1 MMTENETK
9 SPARSSDPNQA
20 ATLTAH
26 KIKVLLIDDQAIVG
40 AAVKRMLEPETDI
53 VFQFCQDPTQA
64 IPTATEFQPTVI
76 LQDLIMPD
84 IDGLT
89 LVKFFRVH
97 PGLKDV
103 PLIVLSSKEEALI
116 KADAFALGANDY
128 LVKLPDRIELI
139 ARIRYHSQGYINLL
153 QRNEAYAAL
162 LTSRQALAAELA
174 QAADYVVSLMPP
186 PLSNPT
192 ITTAW
197 RFFPSAQL
205 GGDSF
210 GYHWLDENT
219 FAIYLLDVCGH
230 GVGSALLSVSA
241 FNAIRSQTLPNTDFH
256 SPARVLAA
264 LNDAF
269 QMEHHNNLYFTIWY
283 GVFDRR
289 TRQLQYAS
297 GGHPPAFLISP
308 EGELT
313 KLMTNNLLIGG
324 LPESTYQGNSTTV
337 GPGANLYV
345 FSDGVY
351 EVDPPEGKMWTLD
364 ELGEYLL
371 SHKVEKAEDIDALY
385 RKMQAYHGQSILEDD
400 FSMLAI
406 HFTF

>member
-1 MMTENETK
+1 MIEKETQNAVQ
-9 SPARSSDPNQA
+9 PPDRGMA
-20 ATLTAH
+20 ATLTEH

-40 AAVKRMLEPETDI
+40 AAVKRMLEPEEDI

-64 IPTATEFQPTVI
+64 IPTASEFRPTVI
-76 LQDLIMPD
+76 LQDLIMPE

-97 PGLKDV
+97 QQLKDV
-103 PLIVLSSKEEALI
+103 PLIVLSSKEEAET

-128 LVKLPDRIELI
+128 MVKLPDRIELI
-139 ARIRYHSQGYINLL
+139 ARIRYHSRGYINLL

-162 LTSRQALAAELA
+162 LASRQALAAELA
-174 QAADYVVSLMPP
+174 QAADYVVSLIPE
-186 PLSNPT
+186 PLPAGT

-219 FAIYLLDVCGH
+219 FAMYLLDVCGH

-241 FNAIRSQTLPNTDFH
+241 FNAIRSQTLPNTDFRI
-256 SPARVLAA
+256 PEKVLAA

-269 QMEHHNNLYFTIWY
+269 QMEQHNNLYFTIWY
-283 GVFDRR
+283 GVYNCQ
-289 TRQLQYAS
+289 TRELRFAS
-297 GGHPPAFLISP
+297 GGHPPAFLIDR
-308 EGELT
+308 EGNLVR
-313 KLMTNNLLIGG
+313 LMTNNFFIGG
-324 LPESTYQGNSTTV
+324 FPDSVYQGSAQAV
-337 GPGANLYV
+337 PPGARLYI

-351 EVDPPEGKMWTLD
+351 EVDPPEGNMWTLE
-364 ELGEYLL
+364 ELGTYLL
-371 SHKVEKAEDIDALY
+371 HNKPEKGEDIDGLY
-385 RKMQAYHGQSILEDD
+385 RKMQAYHGQDILEDD
-400 FSMLAI
+400 FSMLAV
-406 HFTF
+406 HFA

>member
-1 MMTENETK
+1 MTENEMQN
-9 SPARSSDPNQA
+9 PARSPHPAQEGI
-20 ATLTAH
+20 LTAH

-53 VFQFCQDPTQA
+53 VFQFCQDPTEA
-64 IPTATEFQPTVI
+64 IPTAAEFKPTVI

-97 PGLKDV
+97 PQLKDV
-103 PLIVLSSKEEALI
+103 PLIVLSSKEEAVT

-174 QAADYVVSLMPP
+174 QAADYVVSLMPE
-186 PLSNPT
+186 PLST
-192 ITTAW
+192 GTVTTAW
-197 RFFPSAQL
+197 RFFPCAQL

-210 GYHWLDENT
+210 GYHWLDEDT
-219 FAIYLLDVCGH
+219 FAMYLLDVCGH

-241 FNAIRSQTLPNTDFH
+241 FNAIRSQTLPNTDFRT
-256 SPARVLAA
+256 PERVLAA
-264 LNDAF
+264 LNEAF
-269 QMEHHNNLYFTIWY
+269 LMEHHNNLYFTIWY

-289 TRQLQYAS
+289 TRQLRFAS
-297 GGHPPAFLISP
+297 GGHPPAFLVSK
-308 EGELT
+308 EGTLD
-313 KLMTNNLLIGG
+313 KLMTNNLFIGG
-324 LPESTYQGNSTTV
+324 LAESVFKGNTAAVS
-337 GPGANLYV
+337 PGAHLYV

-351 EVDPPEGKMWTLD
+351 EVDPPEGDMWTV
-364 ELGEYLL
+364 EQLGTYLL
-371 SHKVEKAEDIDALY
+371 QNRLETGEDIDVLY
-385 RKMQAYHGQSILEDD
+385 RKMQAYHGQDILEDD

-406 HFTF
+406 HFS

>member
-1 MMTENETK
+1 MTENEIQNVTK
-9 SPARSSDPNQA
+9 PPSGPAA
-20 ATLTAH
+20 AFSAH

-40 AAVKRMLEPETDI
+40 AAVQRMLEPETDI
-53 VFQFCQDPTQA
+53 IFRFCQDPTQA
-64 IPTATEFQPTVI
+64 IATAVEFEPTVI

-97 PGLKDV
+97 TRLKDV
-103 PLIVLSSKEEALI
+103 PLIVLSSKEEAVT

-128 LVKLPDRIELI
+128 MVKLPDRIELV

-162 LTSRQALAAELA
+162 LASRQALAAELA
-174 QAADYVVSLMPP
+174 QAADYVISLMPA
-186 PLSNPT
+186 PLAQGA

-210 GYHWLDENT
+210 GYHWLDGDT
-219 FAIYLLDVCGH
+219 FAVYLLDVCGH
-230 GVGSALLSVSA
+230 GVGAALLSVSA
-241 FNAIRSQTLPNTDFH
+241 FNAIRSQTLPNTDFRV
-256 SPARVLAA
+256 PEQVLAA

-269 QMEHHNNLYFTIWY
+269 LMEHHNNLYFTIWY

-289 TRQLQYAS
+289 TRELSFAS
-297 GGHPPAFLISP
+297 GGHPPAFLVSK
-308 EGELT
+308 EGNLT
-313 KLMTNNLLIGG
+313 PLITNNFFIGG
-324 LPESTYQGNSTTV
+324 FSESIYKGDTV
-337 GPGANLYV
+337 AVPPGAHLYV

-351 EVDPPEGKMWTLD
+351 EVERPEGGMWTLD
-364 ELGEYLL
+364 ELGTYLIENSL
-371 SHKVEKAEDIDALY
+371 NQGEDVDALY
-385 RKMQAYHGQSILEDD
+385 RKMQAYHGQDILEDD

-406 HFTF
+406 HFI

>member
-1 MMTENETK
+1 MMTENEK
-9 SPARSSDPNQA
+9 QSAARSANPPSVA
-20 ATLTAH
+20 ILTAH

-53 VFQFCQDPTQA
+53 VLQFCQDPTQA
-64 IPTATEFQPTVI
+64 IPTAAKFEPTVI

-97 PGLKDV
+97 PQLKDV
-103 PLIVLSSKEEALI
+103 PLIVLSSKEEAET

-128 LVKLPDRIELI
+128 MVKLPDRIELI

-162 LTSRQALAAELA
+162 LASRQALADELA
-174 QAADYVVSLMPP
+174 QAADYVVSLMPA
-186 PLSNPT
+186 PLSEGT

-210 GYHWLDENT
+210 GYHWIDENT
-219 FAIYLLDVCGH
+219 FAMYLLDVCGH

-241 FNAIRSQTLPNTDFH
+241 FNAIRSQTLPNTDFRI
-256 SPARVLAA
+256 PQQVLAA

-269 QMEHHNNLYFTIWY
+269 PMENNNNLYFTIWY

-289 TRQLQYAS
+289 TRELRFAS
-297 GGHPPAFLISP
+297 GGHPPAFLVSK
-308 EGELT
+308 EGTLAR
-313 KLMTNNLLIGG
+313 LITNNFFIGG
-324 LPESTYQGNSTTV
+324 LPESVYQGDSATV
-337 GPGANLYV
+337 PPGAHLYI

-351 EVDPPEGKMWTLD
+351 EVERSEGGMWSMD
-364 ELGEYLL
+364 ELGTYLL
-371 SHKVEKAEDIDALY
+371 QNRLEKNEDIDALY
-385 RKMQAYHGQSILEDD
+385 RNMQVYHGQDVLEDD

-406 HFTF
+406 NFT

>member
-1 MMTENETK
+1 MTENETQNA
-9 SPARSSDPNQA
+9 ARSANPASVPA
-20 ATLTAH
+20 LTAH

-64 IPTATEFQPTVI
+64 IPTAARFEPTVI

-97 PGLKDV
+97 PQLKDV
-103 PLIVLSSKEEALI
+103 PLIVLSSKEEAET

-128 LVKLPDRIELI
+128 MVKLPDRIELI

-153 QRNEAYAAL
+153 QRNEAFAAL
-162 LTSRQALAAELA
+162 LASRQALAAELA
-174 QAADYVVSLMPP
+174 QAADYVVSLMPA
-186 PLSNPT
+186 PLSEGT

-210 GYHWLDENT
+210 GYHWIDENM
-219 FAIYLLDVCGH
+219 FAMYLLDVCGH

-241 FNAIRSQTLPNTDFH
+241 FNAIRSQTLPNTDFRV
-256 SPARVLAA
+256 PQQVLAA

-269 QMEHHNNLYFTIWY
+269 PMENNNNLYFTIWY

-289 TRQLQYAS
+289 TRELRFSS
-297 GGHPPAFLISP
+297 GGHPPAFLISR
-308 EGELT
+308 EGTLAR
-313 KLMTNNLLIGG
+313 LMTANLFIGG
-324 LPESTYQGNSTTV
+324 LPESVYQGGLATV
-337 GPGANLYV
+337 PPGAHLYV

-351 EVDPPEGKMWTLD
+351 EVERPEGGMWSMD
-364 ELGEYLL
+364 ELGTYLL
-371 SHKVEKAEDIDALY
+371 QNRLEKNEDIDTLY
-385 RKMQAYHGQSILEDD
+385 RNMQAYHGQDVLEDD

-406 HFTF
+406 QFI

>member
-9 SPARSSDPNQA
+9 SPARSSDPVQA

-64 IPTATEFQPTVI
+64 IPIATEFQPTVI

-103 PLIVLSSKEEALI
+103 PLIVLSSKEEALT

-162 LTSRQALAAELA
+162 LASRQALAAELA

-186 PLSNPT
+186 PLSDPT

-197 RFFPSAQL
+197 RFFPSASWAATASVTTGSMRIL
-205 GGDSF
+205 SPSISSMSAD
-210 GYHWLDENT
+210 T
-219 FAIYLLDVCGH
+219 
-230 GVGSALLSVSA
+230 GSARRCSPFRPSTPSA
-241 FNAIRSQTLPNTDFH
+241 PRRFPTRTSILRQGRWPRSTMPFRWSTTTISISRSGMVFSTAGPGSFNMPAAAIRRPSS
-256 SPARVLAA
+256 SPR
-264 LNDAF
+264 
-269 QMEHHNNLYFTIWY
+269 
-283 GVFDRR
+283 
-289 TRQLQYAS
+289 
-297 GGHPPAFLISP
+297 
-308 EGELT
+308 
-313 KLMTNNLLIGG
+313 K
-324 LPESTYQGNSTTV
+324 ES
-337 GPGANLYV
+337 
-345 FSDGVY
+345 
-351 EVDPPEGKMWTLD
+351 
-364 ELGEYLL
+364 
-371 SHKVEKAEDIDALY
+371 
-385 RKMQAYHGQSILEDD
+385 
-400 FSMLAI
+400 
-406 HFTF
+406 

>member
-1 MMTENETK
+1 MTEKETQNAVG
-9 SPARSSDPNQA
+9 PPDRGMA
-20 ATLTAH
+20 ATLTEH

-40 AAVKRMLEPETDI
+40 AAVKRMLEPEEDI

-64 IPTATEFQPTVI
+64 IPTASEFRPTVI
-76 LQDLIMPD
+76 LQDLIMPE

-97 PGLKDV
+97 QQLKDV
-103 PLIVLSSKEEALI
+103 PLIVLSSKEEAET

-128 LVKLPDRIELI
+128 MVKLPDRIELI
-139 ARIRYHSQGYINLL
+139 ARIRYHSRGYINLL

-162 LTSRQALAAELA
+162 LASRQALAAELA
-174 QAADYVVSLMPP
+174 QAADYVVSLIPE
-186 PLSNPT
+186 PLPAGT

-219 FAIYLLDVCGH
+219 FAMYLLDVCGH

-241 FNAIRSQTLPNTDFH
+241 FNAIRSHTLPNTDFRI
-256 SPARVLAA
+256 PERVLAA

-269 QMEHHNNLYFTIWY
+269 QMEQHNNLYFTIWY
-283 GVFDRR
+283 GVYNCR
-289 TRQLQYAS
+289 TCELRFAS
-297 GGHPPAFLISP
+297 GGHPPAFLIDR
-308 EGELT
+308 EGNLVR
-313 KLMTNNLLIGG
+313 LMTKNFFIGG
-324 LPESTYQGNSTTV
+324 FPHRVYQGGAEAV
-337 GPGANLYV
+337 PPGANLYI

-351 EVDPPEGKMWTLD
+351 EVDPPEGKMWTLE
-364 ELGEYLL
+364 ELGTYLL
-371 SHKVEKAEDIDALY
+371 HNRPEKGEDIDALY
-385 RKMQAYHGQSILEDD
+385 RKMQAYHGQDILEDD
-400 FSMLAI
+400 FSMLAV
-406 HFTF
+406 HFT

>member
-1 MMTENETK
+1 MMTEIEVQNAARTASQ
-9 SPARSSDPNQA
+9 SPAI
-20 ATLTAH
+20 LTVH

-53 VFQFCQDPTQA
+53 VFEFCQDPTQA
-64 IPTATEFQPTVI
+64 IPKATAFGPTVI

-97 PGLKDV
+97 PQLKDV
-103 PLIVLSSKEEALI
+103 PLIVLSSREEAVT

-174 QAADYVVSLMPP
+174 QAADYVVSLMPA
-186 PLSNPT
+186 PLSGGT

-210 GYHWLDENT
+210 GYHWLDEDT
-219 FAIYLLDVCGH
+219 FAMYLLDVCGH

-241 FNAIRSQTLPNTDFH
+241 FNAIRSQTLPNTDFRA
-256 SPARVLAA
+256 PEQVLKA
-264 LNDAF
+264 LNNAF
-269 QMEHHNNLYFTIWY
+269 PMENHNNLYFTIWY

-289 TRQLQYAS
+289 TRELRFAS
-297 GGHPPAFLISP
+297 GGHPPAFLVSR
-308 EGELT
+308 EGTLAQLIT
-313 KLMTNNLLIGG
+313 ANFFIGG
-324 LPESTYQGNSTTV
+324 LPDSVYRGGTATV
-337 GPGANLYV
+337 PPGAYLYV

-351 EVDPPEGKMWTLD
+351 EVERPEGGMWSFE
-364 ELGEYLL
+364 ELGAYLVQNSL
-371 SHKVEKAEDIDALY
+371 EKNEDIDALY
-385 RKMQAYHGQSILEDD
+385 RKMQNYHGQDILEDD
-400 FSMLAI
+400 FSMMAI
-406 HFTF
+406 HFT